1 MSNLLEVTDL
11 AVAFPRRGL
20 PPSRPVRGVDLAV
33 PSGQVLG
40 IVGESGCGKTLTGMA
55 ILGLLPAQARLSGS
69 IRLEGT
75 ELTTLPPDRRA
86 ALRGGSI
93 SLVFQDPGTAFNP
106 VLTIGRQLRQVARR
120 HLGLDRRS
128 ADTTALDHLGRVG
141 LPDPGRV
148 AASFPHELSGGML
161 QRAMIAM
168 ALISGPRLLILDEPT
183 TALDVTV
190 ARQIMRLVLELQA
203 ELGFTVLLITHN
215 LGVVADVCGSTA
227 VMYAGRVVEHGRT
240 GEVLRHPRH
249 PYTRGLLGAVP
260 GQGTPGRPL
269 TAIPGSVPGDP
280 GNVRGCA
287 FAERCPVARDACTD
301 SDPRLT
307 AVGTTQEVAC
317 LVETTP

>member
-1 MSNLLEVTDL
+1 MSTLLEVTDL
-11 AVAFPRRGL
+11 AVAFPRPDL

-40 IVGESGCGKTLTGMA
+40 IVGESGCGKSLTGMA
-55 ILGLLPAQARLSGS
+55 ILGLLPPQARVTGS
-69 IRLEGT
+69 IRLDGT
-75 ELTTLPPDRRA
+75 ELTTLPPARRA

-93 SLVFQDPGTAFNP
+93 SLVFQDPGAAFNP
-106 VLTIGRQLRQVARR
+106 VLSIGRQLRQVARR
-120 HLGLDRRS
+120 HLEVDRKG
-128 ADTTALDHLGRVG
+128 ADAVALDYLGRVG
-141 LPDPGRV
+141 LPDPARV

-190 ARQIMRLVLELQA
+190 AQQIMRLVLELQA
-203 ELGFTVLLITHN
+203 EMGFTVLLITHN
-215 LGVVADVCGSTA
+215 LGVVADVCDSTA

-240 GEVLRHPRH
+240 GEVLHHPRH

-269 TAIPGSVPGDP
+269 TAIPGSVPSDP
-280 GNVRGCA
+280 GGLRGCA
-287 FAERCPVARDACTD
+287 FAERCPAVRDICTD

-317 LVETTP
+317 FAETTP